1 MPVLC
6 WNAKSVSAPFSILC
20 FAIHCIPISPRK
32 SICFGNPKSGNFT
45 NCIRVF
51 PYAALQFASYER
63 YKSRIVDYCEEHN
76 RDFGFV
82 ERLLSGACAGVTAAT
97 LTYPLD
103 VMRVRQAVYDDIK
116 GISSITVCIYCESE
130 VPLKLELIQS
140 VLFASI

>member
-1 MPVLC
+1 MC
-6 WNAKSVSAPFSILC
+6 
-20 FAIHCIPISPRK
+20 
-32 SICFGNPKSGNFT
+32 SGNFT

-82 ERLLSGACAGVTAAT
+82 ERLLSGACAGATAAT

-116 GISSITVCIYCESE
+116 GVE
-130 VPLKLELIQS
+130 
-140 VLFASI
+140 